1 MTRPYAGHEEI
12 DMLEGCKNARERWGG
27 VHKLIDN
34 WLNARQELI
43 VQYCNLLAS
52 KPLAADYALG
62 QQVQDFCQSMMD
74 YCSTGHFEI
83 YEQLIREAKEF
94 DDGGLELARQ
104 LVPKLDALTGRC
116 VDFNDSYDE
125 RCGFEQLAQLP
136 AALSAIGEVLEDRF
150 ELEDQLIARLHT
162 IHRELV
168 TGYPPSGRQRRWPV
182 ALSGSVFMRF
192 IVVSALLSSLF
203 LLTGCDDAKAP
214 QSLTRVAL
222 QGAHSQSFS
231 PDGR

>member
-1 MTRPYAGHEEI
+1 
-12 DMLEGCKNARERWGG
+12 MLEGCKNARERWGG

-34 WLNARQELI
+34 WLTARQELI

-104 LVPKLDALTGRC
+104 LVPQLDALTGRC
-116 VDFNDSYDE
+116 VDFNDTYDE

-168 TGYPPSGRQRRWPV
+168 TG
-182 ALSGSVFMRF
+182 
-192 IVVSALLSSLF
+192 
-203 LLTGCDDAKAP
+203 
-214 QSLTRVAL
+214 
-222 QGAHSQSFS
+222 
-231 PDGR
+231 